1 VNPKDPF
8 RTANQGVPAGTRLNG
23 IYEID
28 GMIGVGGMGEVY
40 KSHEIQTGTTV
51 AIKMLLPEM
60 AENDAALALF
70 RKEAS
75 ALHYLMHEAIVRYFV
90 FTVEPVLQRP
100 YLAMEFV
107 DGRSLADILE
117 EGPLTFEALLRLMRR
132 VASGLKAAH
141 ERGIIHRDVSPDNVI
156 VPQNDVA
163 RAKIIDF
170 GIARSTQIGDATI
183 IGSGFAGKHNYVSP
197 EQIGLFGGDVTFKSD
212 IYSFGLVLFYALTGQ
227 KLDMSGTQ
235 FQLVEKRRRVPDL
248 GAVDARIRPLL
259 EKMLQPDPKDRPT
272 MAEIENWSVVSPRRL
287 PGKRAERTA
296 IVAVA
301 TPDPKPARRW
311 IRYGAVA
318 AAALLLI
325 GVAGVAYYRYV
336 WSVPVS
342 ISSRPPPPLDQAP
355 LAAKPPV
362 PALAPS
368 DIAKD
373 PPAAKPPAPALAP
386 SDVAKDSPA
395 TAPKPPADSPA
406 RSDMVRR
413 FIQQY
418 EGGDCF
424 FITPIAIGSSAA
436 VVEGFGASA
445 APFDVLD
452 KAFKKSQGFEASI
465 GIRLVAPPQCA
476 AITFLNRLRGDGSRA
491 PRIAL
496 GSVKLRPGETL
507 SGNVEN
513 FANRVVELL
522 LIADD
527 GQVQNMSYALK
538 PGTDALSFS
547 IEMPRSDNASGAN
560 APQLVMAVTTPR
572 VLDSLRQPRPTPADQ
587 FFLQALSEAQRANV
601 TINASARYVTIQ
613 K

>member
-1 VNPKDPF
+1 MSGSERVNPKEPF
-8 RTANQGVPAGTRLNG
+8 RSAHHGVAKGTRLNG

-28 GMIGVGGMGEVY
+28 AMIGVGGMGEVY

-107 DGRSLADILE
+107 DGRSLAELLE
-117 EGPLTFEALLRLMRR
+117 EGPLTFEALLRVMRR

-141 ERGIIHRDVSPDNVI
+141 ERGIIHRDVSPDNI
-156 VPQNDVA
+156 IIPQNDVA

-170 GIARSTQIGDATI
+170 GIARSTQVGDATI
-183 IGSGFAGKHNYVSP
+183 IGAGFAGKHNYVSP

-212 IYSFGLVLFYALTGQ
+212 IYSFGLVLFHALTGQ
-227 KLDMSGTQ
+227 KLDMGGTQ

-272 MAEIENWSVVSPRRL
+272 MAEVENWTVGSPRKLSAKAR
-287 PGKRAERTA
+287 ERTEV
-296 IVAVA
+296 VAV
-301 TPDPKPARRW
+301 TKPDAKPARRW
-311 IRYGAVA
+311 LRYGAVA
-318 AAALLLI
+318 AAALLLV
-325 GVAGVAYYRYV
+325 GSSGFTYDYYV
-336 WSVPVS
+336 WSVPAGS
-342 ISSRPPPPLDQAP
+342 KAPPLPPLKQDPSAQRPPPGPG
-355 LAAKPPV
+355 
-362 PALAPS
+362 
-368 DIAKD
+368 
-373 PPAAKPPAPALAP
+373 PAPGDTGKDAP
-386 SDVAKDSPA
+386 PIP
-395 TAPKPPADSPA
+395 PKVPADSPV
-406 RSDMVRR
+406 RSDFARR

-418 EGGDCF
+418 DGGDCF
-424 FITPIAIGSSAA
+424 FITPVAIGQSAA
-436 VVEGFGASA
+436 VVEGFGAST
-445 APFDVLD
+445 APFDLLD

-465 GIRLVAPPQCA
+465 GIRLVTPPQCPA
-476 AITFLNRLRGDGSRA
+476 VTFLNRLRGDGSRS
-491 PRIAL
+491 PRISL
-496 GSVKLRPGETL
+496 GSVKLRPGETVP
-507 SGNVEN
+507 GNVEN

-522 LIADD
+522 LITDD
-527 GQVQNMSYALK
+527 GQVQNISYLLK

-547 IEMPRSDNASGAN
+547 IEIPRSDGVSGAN
-560 APQLVMAVTTPR
+560 VPQLIMAVTTPR

-587 FFLQALSEAQRANV
+587 FFLQAISEAQRASI
-601 TINASARYVTIQ
+601 TMNASARYVMIQ